1 MIPRYEKNLFEKI
14 LMLRNHDKNEN
25 IITVKVLETM
35 NSKQSTKTREK
46 VINYLWV
53 T

>member
-1 MIPRYEKNLFEKI
+1 MIPRYEKNLFKKI
-14 LMLRNHDKNEN
+14 LMMRNHDKNEN